1 MADYS
6 IWVLEYCWV
15 PQAPKGLLTHGA
27 FNGGTVK
34 LPWCY
39 VLIKGRGRVALV
51 DVGYNHKDYGA
62 VMAEVLVSRIG
73 IHHRRFSPNA
83 G

>member
-15 PQAPKGLLTHGA
+15 PQAPKGLIEHGA
-27 FNGGTVK
+27 LNGGTVK

-39 VLIKGRGRVALV
+39 VLIKGQGRVAQGCCV
-51 DVGYNHKDYGA
+51 AHA
-62 VMAEVLVSRIG
+62 R
-73 IHHRRFSPNA
+73 SP
-83 G
+83 

>member
-15 PQAPKGLLTHGA
+15 PNAPAGLIAHGA

-39 VLIKGRGRVALV
+39 VLIKGRG
-51 DVGYNHKDYGA
+51 K
-62 VMAEVLVSRIG
+62 
-73 IHHRRFSPNA
+73 RRA
-83 G
+83 RRCR

>member
-34 LPWCY
+34 LGP
-39 VLIKGRGRVALV
+39 GRSVHPFGPR
-51 DVGYNHKDYGA
+51 
-62 VMAEVLVSRIG
+62 
-73 IHHRRFSPNA
+73 
-83 G
+83 

>member
-39 VLIKGRGRVALV
+39 VLIKGRA
-51 DVGYNHKDYGA
+51 A
-62 VMAEVLVSRIG
+62 SRLSMSGTITKTTA
-73 IHHRRFSPNA
+73 P
-83 G
+83 